1 MALDG
6 APLGIRAN
14 CVCPG
19 VTETPLVRRVFA
31 EQPDPQAAREAILRY
46 HPLGLGDALDIAN
59 AYVFLASDE
68 ARWVTGAALMVD
80 GGMTIG
86 MWR

>member
-6 APLGIRAN
+6 APVGIRAN

-19 VTETPLVRRVFA
+19 VTETPLVKRVFA
-31 EQPDPQAAREAILRY
+31 EQPDPAAARESILRY
-46 HPLGLGDALDIAN
+46 HPLGLGEAVDIAN
-59 AYVFLASDE
+59 AYVYLASDE
-68 ARWVTGAALMVD
+68 ARWVTGSTLLVD

>member
-6 APLGIRAN
+6 AKVGIRAN

-19 VTETPLVRRVFA
+19 VTETPLVKRVFA
-31 EQPDPQAAREAILRY
+31 EQPDPVAAREGILKF

-59 AYVFLASDE
+59 GFVYLASDE
-68 ARWVTGAALMVD
+68 ARWVTGHALLVD
-80 GGMTIG
+80 GGMTLG
-86 MWR
+86 LWR